1 MKWDNSFS
9 GIEYYSNVKS
19 SSVEWIW
26 YPYIPCGKITILQ
39 GDPGEGKSTLILH
52 IAAILTK
59 GATLPD
65 GNKIQNPMTVIY
77 QCSEDSK
84 GDTIKPR
91 LERAGADCR
100 KVAFIKDDDG
110 DLTLDDERIELAV
123 KMTGARLLV
132 LDPIQ
137 AFIGKN
143 GNMQSAVRMRETMT
157 KLANIASEYACAIVL
172 VGHMNKTNGGK
183 NIYRGLGSIDIAAAA
198 RSVLLVARD
207 KDEPSKRYML
217 PIKSTFTPNY
227 LDHKAKKNRHDRNQ
241 YRQSDHHE
249 AIVDRDIYNAAQKM
263 LTAARYAKKGFPFPN
278 LKVVDEGALK
288 GFVSVNRSW
297 TGFTGEDYEKASQS
311 AYSDQTDIDDTEK
324 EERKDSSFDLSGYE
338 IVRAQFFSTR
348 LNPAMTISEEKV
360 TFNTAC
366 LKKFENVEYVEIL
379 FNSVEKC
386 IAVRPCD
393 KDDINAVKWGT
404 IRNGKWAVLPKSCKG
419 FSEPLFD
426 LMNWND
432 E

>member
-1 MKWDNSFS
+1 MKWDNSFI

-26 YPYIPCGKITILQ
+26 YPYIPCGKITVLQ

-110 DLTLDDERIELAV
+110 ALTLDDERIELAV
-123 KMTGARLLV
+123 KMTGAKLLV

-157 KLANIASEYACAIVL
+157 KLANIASEYACAVVL

-217 PIKSTFTPNY
+217 PIKSSLAPEGEPIAFELDRDRGFSWIGKCDIDINELAAGQKSSAKKDMAVNY
-227 LDHKAKKNRHDRNQ
+227 LHTILAENDVASVKIFEEMSRYGFSKRTVQNAKK
-241 YRQSDHHE
+241 E
-249 AIVDRDIYNAAQKM
+249 AGIQAY
-263 LTAARYAKKGFPFPN
+263 KKGN
-278 LKVVDEGALK
+278 AWHWHMERGAADD
-288 GFVSVNRSW
+288 G
-297 TGFTGEDYEKASQS
+297 TGEICCKPGR
-311 AYSDQTDIDDTEK
+311 TER
-324 EERKDSSFDLSGYE
+324 EDSCQ
-338 IVRAQFFSTR
+338 I
-348 LNPAMTISEEKV
+348 
-360 TFNTAC
+360 
-366 LKKFENVEYVEIL
+366 
-379 FNSVEKC
+379 
-386 IAVRPCD
+386 
-393 KDDINAVKWGT
+393 
-404 IRNGKWAVLPKSCKG
+404 
-419 FSEPLFD
+419 
-426 LMNWND
+426 
-432 E
+432 